1 MHSDQYLNLLMNEA
15 GQQDPVVGDTVG
27 LKTIILFFSFVV
39 FFQQSLKRG
48 KTEWEKKKSLDTVK
62 SGSFQTYNIIKG
74 KMEDAEL
81 NAIRQARLAELQKTS
96 GGGSS
101 SSSTALGQQQEQQQ
115 RAANDMTSAIL
126 GKVLETEARER
137 LSRVRIVRPD
147 RAQAVENYIMKLYS
161 IGQIRQKLSE
171 KDIVEILD
179 GLSRDTQQKQQ
190 SKIVY
195 NRKQTLDDDDEDD
208 FFD

>member
-1 MHSDQYLNLLMNEA
+1 MD
-15 GQQDPVVGDTVG
+15 
-27 LKTIILFFSFVV
+27 
-39 FFQQSLKRG
+39 
-48 KTEWEKKKSLDTVK
+48 
-62 SGSFQTYNIIKG
+62 
-74 KMEDAEL
+74 DAEL

-96 GGGSS
+96 GGGGSGPS
-101 SSSTALGQQQEQQQ
+101 AATSQNQQA
-115 RAANDMTSAIL
+115 AANDMSSAIL

-147 RAQAVENYIMKLYS
+147 RAQAVENYILKLYS
-161 IGQIRQKLSE
+161 IGQIRQKLGE

-179 GLSRDTQQKQQ
+179 GLSRDSQQKSQ

-195 NRKQTLDDDDEDD
+195 NRKQTLDDDDDDD